1 LLLNKELSL
10 KREIGKYECQDCGR
24 EYNKSDLSY
33 KHNNI
38 SWPAYFPENGFCDDC
53 GSQNINFI
61 GNENN
66 FEEQYRQYEE
76 KSREILP
83 FYQELGLLTNF
94 EVKNGLRDYE
104 VLRQRVQYNIKH

>member
-1 LLLNKELSL
+1 MLLNKELSL

-83 FYQELGLLTNF
+83 FYQELF
-94 EVKNGLRDYE
+94 KNALFLRFYE
-104 VLRQRVQYNIKH
+104 ANLPFRRHQDFYFLH